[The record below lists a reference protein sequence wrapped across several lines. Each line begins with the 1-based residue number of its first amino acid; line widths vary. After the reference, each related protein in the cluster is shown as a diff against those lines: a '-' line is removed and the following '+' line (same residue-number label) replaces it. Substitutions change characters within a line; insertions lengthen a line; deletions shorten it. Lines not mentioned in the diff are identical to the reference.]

1 MIPICVVDAFT
12 DAAFGGNP
20 AAVCRLDR
28 PADAVWMQHVATEM
42 NLSETAFL
50 VERSDGTLDLRWF
63 TPAAEVAL
71 CGHATLASAHVL
83 GGDGAFHTLSGVL
96 TCRKESDGWIEMDF
110 PALPAAPT
118 TYDDAL
124 TRALGTTE
132 VYTVGRSRFDLVV
145 ELGTAA
151 AVRSLQPDLRAPS
164 PPSTPGRHR
173 HRARRPPRH
182 RLREPLLR
190 PGRRCGRGSGHRF
203 GALRAG
209 PVLGRA
215 PRPARAG
222 GRAGFGSGRH
232 RPHAP
237 RR

>member
-50 VERSDGTLDLRWF
+50 VERTDGALDLRWF

-83 GGDGAFHTLSGVL
+83 GGDATFHTLSGVL

-110 PALPAAPT
+110 PALPAGA
-118 TYDDAL
+118 DHL
-124 TRALGTTE
+124 RRRAHPGPRD
-132 VYTVGRSRFDLVV
+132 GRGL
-145 ELGTAA
+145 
-151 AVRSLQPDLRAPS
+151 
-164 PPSTPGRHR
+164 H
-173 HRARRPPRH
+173 RRP
-182 RLREPLLR
+182 EPLR
-190 PGRRCGRGSGHRF
+190 PRRGARHGRR
-203 GALRAG
+203 G
-209 PVLGRA
+209 PVA
-215 PRPARAG
+215 AT
-222 GRAGFGSGRH
+222 
-232 RPHAP
+232 
-237 RR
+237 